1 VAEAADLPATRRRAR
16 RGRAV
21 RDRLPGE
28 PRRVGYLYVA
38 PAFVI
43 YGLFVLAPL
52 VHSAW
57 LSFFAWDGVT
67 QGHWV
72 GLANY
77 RSFVTDPA
85 VREAYVHTVVL
96 MLFYCVLPITLGLL
110 LAASLSRIRIHGLT
124 FFRTVLFLP
133 TILSN
138 VAVAIAWG
146 WIYEP
151 DGPLNQA
158 LRTVGLGSL
167 ARPWLGDFTFALPAV
182 GVVGTWG
189 EYGFAMVLFIAGV
202 MKIPPSL
209 YEAAR
214 VDGAG
219 AVREFFVVTLP
230 GLRNELTVVA
240 VLTIIDALGTFDLVY
255 VLTGGGP
262 GTSTS
267 VPAFQVWNRAFQ
279 TGQVG
284 LACAIAMTLAVAI
297 FVVSFVITRLGERRG
312 E

>member
-1 VAEAADLPATRRRAR
+1 MPAPRRWIRRRREAKQ
-16 RGRAV
+16 
-21 RDRLPGE
+21 RLPGE

-38 PAFVI
+38 PALII
-43 YGLFVLAPL
+43 YGLFVLGPL

-77 RSFVTDPA
+77 RSFLTDPA
-85 VREAYVHTVVL
+85 VREAYLHTVVL
-96 MLFYCVLPITLGLL
+96 MVFYCILPIALGLL
-110 LAASLSRIRIHGLT
+110 LAASLSRIRIYGLT

-133 TILSN
+133 VILSN

-151 DGPLNQA
+151 NGPLNQF
-158 LRTVGLGSL
+158 LRAVGLGAL
-167 ARPWLGDFTFALPAV
+167 ARPWLGDFTWALPSV
-182 GVVGTWG
+182 GIVGTWG
-189 EYGFAMVLFIAGV
+189 EFGFAMVLFIAGV

-219 AVREFFVVTLP
+219 PFREFLVVTLP

-262 GTSTS
+262 GTSTT
-267 VPAFQVWNRAFQ
+267 VPAFQVWDRAFQ

-284 LACAIAMTLAVAI
+284 SACAIAMTLAAAI

>member
-1 VAEAADLPATRRRAR
+1 MPWVRRSTLQE
-16 RGRAV
+16 
-21 RDRLPGE
+21 RLPGE
-28 PRRVGYLYVA
+28 PRRIGYLYVL
-38 PAFVI
+38 PAFAL
-43 YGLFVLAPL
+43 YGVFVLAPL
-52 VHSAW
+52 LHSAW
-57 LSFFAWDGVT
+57 LSLFSWDGVT

-77 RSFVTDPA
+77 RTFLSDPL
-85 VREAYVHTVVL
+85 VREAYVHTLVL
-96 MLFYCVLPITLGLL
+96 MFFFSVLPICLGLL
-110 LAASLSRIRIHGLT
+110 LAASLSRVRIHGLT
-124 FFRTVLFLP
+124 AFRTILFLP

-158 LRTVGLGSL
+158 LRAVGLGSL
-167 ARPWLGDFTFALPAV
+167 ARPWLGDFTWALPSV
-182 GVVGTWG
+182 GLVGTWG

-219 AVREFFVVTLP
+219 PIREFFVVTLP
-230 GLRNELTVVA
+230 GLRNELTVVL

-255 VLTGGGP
+255 VMTGGGP

-284 LACAIAMTLAVAI
+284 LASAIAITLAVAI
-297 FVVSFVITRLGERRG
+297 FAVSYVITRLGEQRG
-312 E
+312 A